1 MPPILNAQ
9 SVTKQFGAKP
19 LFQNIS
25 LTVEDGD
32 RIGLIGP
39 NGAGK
44 STLLAILAGQVEPDA
59 GELAVRKRARA
70 AYVPQDSRFAP
81 GRSIRQVLEQ
91 ALAATHVSE
100 DERQGRLHELSG
112 RAGFARLDDEAAA
125 LSGGWR
131 KRLAIT
137 QALVGEPE
145 VMLLDEPTNHLDL
158 AGIEWL
164 EELLS
169 SYPFAA
175 VTVSHDRYFLEST
188 SSEII
193 ELNRVYA
200 DGLLRV
206 KGNFSR
212 FLECRQDYLEA
223 QSRQQESLRNQVKTE
238 IEWLRRG
245 PKARTTKSKA
255 RIETAN
261 AMIGQLKEMDARTS
275 VSTAGIDFD
284 SSLRKTKRLVEFKGV
299 ACDVP
304 ASPAENAAQEP
315 PVLKGHDFSRAVNA
329 ANATRALQAAGKLNA
344 EGDGG
349 FNPRVRPIES
359 TSALAAEGRFSPV
372 SPEVSSFSAASLSPE
387 GRISPISPETPAP
400 SAASLAPEARR
411 LFTGLNFILTAGM
424 KVGLVGPNGS
434 GKTTLLR
441 LLRGEIEPAEGS
453 IRRADALRLV
463 YFSQMRELDETLT
476 LRRALAPEGDGVY
489 YQGRP
494 VHVASWAARFLFTGE
509 QLNQPVSNLSGG
521 ERARV
526 LIAKLMLEPADVLLL
541 DEPTND
547 LDIPTL
553 EILEENLLDFPGALV
568 LVTHDRYL
576 LNRVSSTV
584 LGLDGRGHVGRFADY
599 AQWEDWM
606 EEQEQAAQIK
616 PEPKTNS
623 AYPANSAKKKLSYL
637 EAREFAAIE
646 QRVEE
651 SDTRLATAHSRVEDP
666 AIATNATALQEALKE
681 LDAAQQENDALYARW
696 AELTDKAG

>member
-19 LFQNIS
+19 LFLNIS
-25 LTVEDGD
+25 LTIEDGD

-44 STLLAILAGQVEPDA
+44 STLLAILAGQIEPDT
-59 GELAVRKRARA
+59 GEVAVRKRARA
-70 AYVPQDSRFAP
+70 AYVPQDSRFAA
-81 GRSIRQVLEQ
+81 GLSIRQVLEA
-91 ALAATHVSE
+91 ALAAAHVNESE
-100 DERQGRLHELSG
+100 REGRLRELSG
-112 RAGFARLDDEAAA
+112 RAGFTDLNAEAAS

-131 KRLAIT
+131 KRLAIAE
-137 QALVGEPE
+137 ALVCEPE

-164 EELLS
+164 EGLLS
-169 SYPFAA
+169 SANFAA

-188 SSEII
+188 SSQIV
-193 ELNRVYA
+193 ELNRIFA

-212 FLECRQDYLEA
+212 FLEEKQAYLEA

-255 RIETAN
+255 RIDSAN
-261 AMIGQLKEMDARTS
+261 AMIGELAELNARTV

-284 SSLRKTKRLVEFKGV
+284 ASLRKTKRLVEFKSV

-304 ASPAENAAQEP
+304 STEATDEP
-315 PVLKGHDFSRAVNA
+315 GQILPG
-329 ANATRALQAAGKLNA
+329 
-344 EGDGG
+344 
-349 FNPRVRPIES
+349 
-359 TSALAAEGRFSPV
+359 
-372 SPEVSSFSAASLSPE
+372 
-387 GRISPISPETPAP
+387 
-400 SAASLAPEARR
+400 RR

-453 IRRADALRLV
+453 IRRADALRMV
-463 YFSQMRELDETLT
+463 YFSQMRELDESLT
-476 LRRALAPEGDGVY
+476 LRRALAPEGDGVLH
-489 YQGRP
+489 QGRE
-494 VHVASWAARFLFTGE
+494 VHVASWAARFLFTSE
-509 QLNQPVSNLSGG
+509 QLNQPVRNLSGG

-599 AQWEDWM
+599 GQWEDWLD
-606 EEQEQAAQIK
+606 EQEDAAQQAASKAK
-616 PEPKTNS
+616 PEPKSNSTNS
-623 AYPANSAKKKLSYL
+623 TKKKLSYL

-646 QRVEE
+646 EKVEISDARLAQARERVEAPE
-651 SDTRLATAHSRVEDP
+651 IS
-666 AIATNATALQEALKE
+666 INAAALEEALRE
-681 LDAAQQENDALYARW
+681 LDAAQHENDNLYARW
-696 AELTDKAG
+696 AQLTEKAG

>member
-9 SVTKQFGAKP
+9 SITKQFGAKP

-25 LTVEDGD
+25 LTVEEGD

-44 STLLAILAGQVEPDA
+44 STLLAILAGQLEPDS

-81 GRSIRQVLEQ
+81 GLSVRQVLEA
-91 ALAATHVSE
+91 ALAAAHVNESE
-100 DERQGRLHELSG
+100 REGRLRELSG
-112 RAGFARLDDEAAA
+112 RAGFADLNAEAAA

-137 QALVGEPE
+137 EALVCEPE

-164 EELLS
+164 EELLTS
-169 SYPFAA
+169 SSFAA

-188 SSEII
+188 SSQIV
-193 ELNRVYA
+193 ELNRIFA

-212 FLECRQDYLEA
+212 FLEEKQAYLES
-223 QSRQQESLRNQVKTE
+223 QNRQQESLRNQVRTE

-255 RIETAN
+255 RIDTAN
-261 AMIGQLKEMDARTS
+261 AMIGQLAEMNARTA
-275 VSTAGIDFD
+275 VSTVGIDFD
-284 SSLRKTKRLVEFKGV
+284 ASLRKTKRLVEFKDV

-304 ASPAENAAQEP
+304 GGESPDEP
-315 PVLKGHDFSRAVNA
+315 
-329 ANATRALQAAGKLNA
+329 GKLQP
-344 EGDGG
+344 G
-349 FNPRVRPIES
+349 
-359 TSALAAEGRFSPV
+359 
-372 SPEVSSFSAASLSPE
+372 
-387 GRISPISPETPAP
+387 
-400 SAASLAPEARR
+400 RR
-411 LFTGLNFILTAGM
+411 LFSGLNFILTAGM

-441 LLRGEIEPAEGS
+441 LLRGEIEPAQGS
-453 IRRADALRLV
+453 IRRAEALRLV
-463 YFSQMRELDETLT
+463 YFSQMRELDENLT
-476 LRRALAPEGDGVY
+476 LRRALAPEGDGLN
-489 YQGRP
+489 YQGRL
-494 VHVASWAARFLFTGE
+494 VHVASWAARFLFTSE
-509 QLNQPVSNLSGG
+509 QLNQPVRNLSGG

-584 LGLDGRGHVGRFADY
+584 LGLDGRGHCGRFADY
-599 AQWEDWM
+599 GQWEDWI
-606 EEQEQAAQIK
+606 EEQEAEQNK
-616 PEPKTNS
+616 SGSTLS
-623 AYPANSAKKKLSYL
+623 ASSASTVSANSLPSQASGKKKLSYL
-637 EAREFAAIE
+637 EAREFTAIE
-646 QRVEE
+646 QRVEV
-651 SDTRLATAHSRVEDP
+651 SDARLAAAHERVESP
-666 AIATNATALQEALKE
+666 EIATNAAALQEALTE

-696 AELTDKAG
+696 AELAEKAV

>member
-9 SVTKQFGAKP
+9 SVTKQFGATP
-19 LFQNIS
+19 LFRNIS

-44 STLLAILAGQVEPDA
+44 STLLAILAGQVEPDS

-81 GRSIRQVLEQ
+81 GLSIRQILEA
-91 ALAATHVSE
+91 ALASAHVNESSNE
-100 DERQGRLHELSG
+100 SNAREGRLRELAG
-112 RAGFARLDDEAAA
+112 RAGFADLDAEAAA
-125 LSGGWR
+125 LSGGWS

-137 QALVGEPE
+137 EALVGEPE

-164 EELLS
+164 EALMAGS
-169 SYPFAA
+169 SFAA

-188 SSEII
+188 CTEIV
-193 ELNRVYA
+193 ELNRVFA
-200 DGLLRV
+200 GGLLRV

-212 FLECRQDYLEA
+212 FLEEKQAYLES
-223 QSRQQESLRNQVKTE
+223 QSRQQESLRNRVRTE

-255 RIETAN
+255 RIDTAN
-261 AMIGQLKEMDARTS
+261 AMIGQLAAMDARTTA
-275 VSTAGIDFD
+275 STAGIDFD
-284 SSLRKTKRLVEFKGV
+284 ASLRKTKRLVEFTDV

-304 ASPAENAAQEP
+304 DSETMHDSTP
-315 PVLKGHDFSRAVNA
+315 KGEKR
-329 ANATRALQAAGKLNA
+329 Q
-344 EGDGG
+344 
-349 FNPRVRPIES
+349 
-359 TSALAAEGRFSPV
+359 
-372 SPEVSSFSAASLSPE
+372 
-387 GRISPISPETPAP
+387 
-400 SAASLAPEARR
+400 RR
-411 LFTGLNFILTAGM
+411 LFTGLNFILAAGM

-441 LLRGEIEPAEGS
+441 LLRGEIEAAEGT

-463 YFSQMRELDETLT
+463 YFSQTRELDENLT
-476 LRRALAPEGDGVY
+476 LRRALAPEGDSVV
-489 YQGRP
+489 YQGRV

-509 QLNQPVSNLSGG
+509 QLNQPVRNLSGG

-576 LNRVSSTV
+576 LNRVASTV
-584 LGLDGRGHVGRFADY
+584 LGLDGRRHTGLFADY
-599 AQWEDWM
+599 AQWEDWI
-606 EEQEQAAQIK
+606 EEQGSLEQGK
-616 PEPKTNS
+616 PVRKPDGATPTQLTSAEPVS
-623 AYPANSAKKKLSYL
+623 GSGAKKKLSYL
-637 EAREFAAIE
+637 DAREFATIE
-646 QRVEE
+646 LRVEE
-651 SDTRLATAHSRVEDP
+651 SDTRLAAARARIEDP
-666 AIATNATALQEALKE
+666 DIATNAAALQEALKE
-681 LDAAQQENDALYARW
+681 LDAAQHENYALYARW

>member
-25 LTVEDGD
+25 LTVEEGA

-44 STLLAILAGQVEPDA
+44 STLLAILAGQMEPDS

-70 AYVPQDSRFAP
+70 AYVPQDSHFDA
-81 GRSIRQVLEQ
+81 GLTIRQVLER
-91 ALAATHVSE
+91 ALATAHANESE
-100 DERQGRLHELSG
+100 SEGRMREGLIRELGG
-112 RAGFARLDDEAAA
+112 RAGFADLTAEAAS

-137 QALVGEPE
+137 EALVSEPE

-164 EELLS
+164 EELLNS
-169 SYPFAA
+169 SSFAA

-212 FLECRQDYLEA
+212 FLEEKQGYLES
-223 QSRQQESLRNQVKTE
+223 QNRQQESLRNQVRTE

-255 RIETAN
+255 RIDTAN
-261 AMIGQLKEMDARTS
+261 AMIGQLAEMNARTA
-275 VSTAGIDFD
+275 VATAGIDFEA
-284 SSLRKTKRLVEFKGV
+284 SMRKTKRLVEFKGV

-304 ASPAENAAQEP
+304 QSESPDEP
-315 PVLKGHDFSRAVNA
+315 
-329 ANATRALQAAGKLNA
+329 GKIL
-344 EGDGG
+344 
-349 FNPRVRPIES
+349 PP
-359 TSALAAEGRFSPV
+359 
-372 SPEVSSFSAASLSPE
+372 
-387 GRISPISPETPAP
+387 
-400 SAASLAPEARR
+400 RR

-441 LLRGEIEPAEGS
+441 LLRGEFEPAEGS
-453 IRRADALRLV
+453 IRRAEALRLV
-463 YFSQMRELDETLT
+463 YFSQMRTLDESQT
-476 LRRALAPEGDGVY
+476 LRRALAPEGDSVM
-489 YQGRP
+489 YQGRL
-494 VHVASWAARFLFTGE
+494 VHVASWAARFLFTSE
-509 QLNQPVSNLSGG
+509 QLNQPVINLSGG

-553 EILEENLLDFPGALV
+553 EILEDNLLEFPGALV

-584 LGLDGRGHVGRFADY
+584 LGLDGRGHIGRFADY
-599 AQWEDWM
+599 AQWEDWLV
-606 EEQEQAAQIK
+606 EQDELAQS
-616 PEPKTNS
+616 KTERRADGSSS
-623 AYPANSAKKKLSYL
+623 AQRTGTRAQGAGAKKKLSYL

-646 QRVEE
+646 KKVEVSDARLAAAHERVEHPE
-651 SDTRLATAHSRVEDP
+651 
-666 AIATNATALQEALKE
+666 IATNAAALQEALKE
-681 LDAAQQENDALYARW
+681 LDAAQHENDALYARW
-696 AELTDKAG
+696 AELTEKAG

>member
-9 SVTKQFGAKP
+9 SVTKQFGARP
-19 LFQNIS
+19 LFREIS

-44 STLLAILAGQVEPDA
+44 STLLALLAGQVEPDS

-81 GRSIRQVLEQ
+81 GLTVRQVLEA
-91 ALAATHVSE
+91 ALAAAHVNESE
-100 DERQGRLHELSG
+100 REGRLRELTG
-112 RAGFARLDDEAAA
+112 RAGFADLNAEAAA

-137 QALVGEPE
+137 EAMVIEPE

-164 EELLS
+164 EELLRAS
-169 SYPFAA
+169 QFAA
-175 VTVSHDRYFLEST
+175 VTVSHDRYFLEATCSQ
-188 SSEII
+188 IV
-193 ELNRVYA
+193 ELNRVFA

-206 KGNFSR
+206 KGNFSH
-212 FLECRQDYLEA
+212 FLEEKQLYLES
-223 QSRQQESLRNQVKTE
+223 QSKQQDSLRNRVKTE

-255 RIETAN
+255 RIDTAN
-261 AMIGQLKEMDARTS
+261 EMIGQLAAMDSRTS
-275 VSTAGIDFD
+275 VSSVGIDFEA
-284 SSLRKTKRLVEFKGV
+284 SQRKTKRLVEFSAV
-299 ACDVP
+299 ACNVP
-304 ASPAENAAQEP
+304 ASPAPDEP
-315 PVLKGHDFSRAVNA
+315 GTVL
-329 ANATRALQAAGKLNA
+329 
-344 EGDGG
+344 
-349 FNPRVRPIES
+349 PP
-359 TSALAAEGRFSPV
+359 
-372 SPEVSSFSAASLSPE
+372 
-387 GRISPISPETPAP
+387 
-400 SAASLAPEARR
+400 RR

-434 GKTTLLR
+434 GKTTFLR
-441 LLRGEIEPAEGS
+441 LLLGEIDPAQGS
-453 IRRADALRLV
+453 IRRADALRMV
-463 YFSQMRELDETLT
+463 YFSQLRELDEGLT
-476 LRRALAPEGDGVY
+476 LRRALAPEGDGIV
-489 YQGRP
+489 YQGRT
-494 VHVASWAARFLFTGE
+494 VHVASWASRFLFTGE
-509 QLNQPVSNLSGG
+509 QLNQPVRNLSGG

-584 LGLDGRGHVGRFADY
+584 LGLDGRGNIGRFADY
-599 AQWEDWM
+599 AQWEDWLDEM
-606 EEQEQAAQIK
+606 GEADPDAPDQRKAALK
-616 PEPKTNS
+616 PDGSS
-623 AYPANSAKKKLSYL
+623 ATQRTGAESPSASGSKKKLSYL

-651 SDTRLATAHSRVEDP
+651 SDARLADARDRVEHP
-666 AIATNATALQEALKE
+666 EVATNATLLQQALLE
-681 LDAAQQENDALYARW
+681 LDSAQHQNDALYARW
-696 AELTDKAG
+696 AELTEKAG

>member
-9 SVTKQFGAKP
+9 SVTKQFGARP

-44 STLLAILAGQVEPDA
+44 STLLAILAGQLEPDA

-81 GRSIRQVLEQ
+81 GLSIRQVLER
-91 ALAATHVSE
+91 ALSAAHVNE
-100 DERQGRLHELSG
+100 NEREGRLRELSG
-112 RAGFARLDDEAAA
+112 RAGFIDLSAEAAA

-137 QALVGEPE
+137 EALVGEPE

-164 EELLS
+164 EELLTS
-169 SYPFAA
+169 ATFAA

-188 SSEII
+188 SSQII
-193 ELNRVYA
+193 ELNRVFA

-206 KGNFSR
+206 RGNFSR
-212 FLECRQDYLEA
+212 FLEEKQAYLES
-223 QSRQQESLRNQVKTE
+223 QSRQQESLRNVVKTE

-245 PKARTTKSKA
+245 PKARATKSKA
-255 RIETAN
+255 RIDTAN
-261 AMIGQLKEMDARTS
+261 ALIGQLAEMNARTS
-275 VSTAGIDFD
+275 VASAGIDFD
-284 SSLRKTKRLVEFKGV
+284 ATQRKTKRLVEFKDV

-304 ASPAENAAQEP
+304 
-315 PVLKGHDFSRAVNA
+315 
-329 ANATRALQAAGKLNA
+329 
-344 EGDGG
+344 GG
-349 FNPRVRPIES
+349 EFGE
-359 TSALAAEGRFSPV
+359 
-372 SPEVSSFSAASLSPE
+372 
-387 GRISPISPETPAP
+387 
-400 SAASLAPEARR
+400 EARR

-441 LLRGEIEPAEGS
+441 LLRGEIEPAEGH
-453 IRRADALRLV
+453 IRRANALRLV
-463 YFSQMRELDETLT
+463 YFSQMRELDESLT
-476 LRRALAPEGDGVY
+476 LRRALAPEGDGVMH
-489 YQGRP
+489 QGRP
-494 VHVASWAARFLFTGE
+494 VHVASWAARFLFTSE
-509 QLNQPVSNLSGG
+509 QLNQPVRNLSGG

-584 LGLDGRGHVGRFADY
+584 LGLDGRGHTGRFADY

-606 EEQEQAAQIK
+606 EEQEGAGQTS
-616 PEPKTNS
+616 PERKANS
-623 AYPANSAKKKLSYL
+623 ANSANPAKKKLSYL

-646 QRVEE
+646 QRVEV
-651 SDTRLATAHSRVEDP
+651 SDARLAAAHNRVEDP
-666 AIATNATALQEALKE
+666 EIASNAAALQQALLE
-681 LDAAQQENDALYARW
+681 LDAAQHENDALYARW
-696 AELTDKAG
+696 AELTEKAG

>member
-1 MPPILNAQ
+1 MGLVLSNKVLLEEMPPILNAQ
-9 SVTKQFGAKP
+9 LVTKQFGAKP

-25 LTVEDGD
+25 LTVEEGA

-44 STLLAILAGQVEPDA
+44 STLLAILAGQVEPDS

-81 GRSIRQVLEQ
+81 GLTIRQVLER
-91 ALAATHVSE
+91 ALATAHVNESE
-100 DERQGRLHELSG
+100 REGREREGLIRELGG
-112 RAGFARLDDEAAA
+112 RAGFADLTAEAAA

-137 QALVGEPE
+137 EALVSEPE

-164 EELLS
+164 EELLNS
-169 SYPFAA
+169 ASFAV

-212 FLECRQDYLEA
+212 FLEEKQAYLES
-223 QSRQQESLRNQVKTE
+223 QNRQQESLRNQVRTE

-255 RIETAN
+255 RIDTAH
-261 AMIGQLKEMDARTS
+261 AMIGQLAEMNARTA
-275 VSTAGIDFD
+275 VATAGIDFEA
-284 SSLRKTKRLVEFKGV
+284 SLRKTKRLVEFKGV

-304 ASPAENAAQEP
+304 
-315 PVLKGHDFSRAVNA
+315 
-329 ANATRALQAAGKLNA
+329 
-344 EGDGG
+344 GG
-349 FNPRVRPIES
+349 
-359 TSALAAEGRFSPV
+359 
-372 SPEVSSFSAASLSPE
+372 
-387 GRISPISPETPAP
+387 ETPDEQGK
-400 SAASLAPEARR
+400 SLTGRR

-441 LLRGEIEPAEGS
+441 LLRGEMEPAEGS
-453 IRRADALRLV
+453 IRRAEALRLV
-463 YFSQMRELDETLT
+463 YFSQMRTLDESQT
-476 LRRALAPEGDGVY
+476 LRRALAPEGDSVM
-489 YQGRP
+489 YQGRL
-494 VHVASWAARFLFTGE
+494 VHVASWAARFLFSSE
-509 QLNQPVSNLSGG
+509 QLNQPVKNLSGG

-526 LIAKLMLEPADVLLL
+526 LIAKLMLKPADVLLL

-553 EILEENLLDFPGALV
+553 EILEDNLLEFPGALM
-568 LVTHDRYL
+568 LVPHDRYL

-584 LGLDGRGHVGRFADY
+584 LGLDGRGHNGRFADY
-599 AQWEDWM
+599 AQWEDWLA
-606 EEQEQAAQIK
+606 EQDELAQSK
-616 PEPKTNS
+616 TERRADGSSSAQRTGAEP
-623 AYPANSAKKKLSYL
+623 AQGAGAKKKLSYL

-646 QRVEE
+646 QRVEA
-651 SDTRLATAHSRVEDP
+651 SDARLSAAHERVEHP
-666 AIATNATALQEALKE
+666 EIATNAAALQEALKE
-681 LDAAQQENDALYARW
+681 LDAAQHENDALYARW
-696 AELTDKAG
+696 AELTEKAG

>member
-9 SVTKQFGAKP
+9 LVSKQFGARP
-19 LFQNIS
+19 LFEKIS
-25 LTVEDGD
+25 LTVEEGA

-44 STLLAILAGQVEPDA
+44 STLLAILAGQMEPDA

-70 AYVPQDSRFAP
+70 AYVPQDSRFDA
-81 GRSIRQVLEQ
+81 GLTIRQVLER
-91 ALAATHVSE
+91 ALAAAHVDESE
-100 DERQGRLHELSG
+100 REGRLREGLIRELGG
-112 RAGFARLDDEAAA
+112 RAGFDDLTAEAAS

-137 QALVGEPE
+137 EALVSEPD

-164 EELLS
+164 EELLNS
-169 SYPFAA
+169 SSFAA
-175 VTVSHDRYFLEST
+175 VTVSHDRYFLEAT

-212 FLECRQDYLEA
+212 FLEEKQGYLES
-223 QSRQQESLRNQVKTE
+223 QNRQQESLRNRVRTE

-255 RIETAN
+255 RIDTAN
-261 AMIGQLKEMDARTS
+261 AMIGQLAEMNARTA
-275 VSTAGIDFD
+275 VATAGIDFD
-284 SSLRKTKRLVEFKGV
+284 ATLRKTKRLVEFKGV

-304 ASPAENAAQEP
+304 TSKDGEEFRNTGIVVSHPSRKNKDAARVGHPGSHAVDENT
-315 PVLKGHDFSRAVNA
+315 PVGEKREL
-329 ANATRALQAAGKLNA
+329 
-344 EGDGG
+344 
-349 FNPRVRPIES
+349 
-359 TSALAAEGRFSPV
+359 
-372 SPEVSSFSAASLSPE
+372 
-387 GRISPISPETPAP
+387 
-400 SAASLAPEARR
+400 R
-411 LFTGLNFILTAGM
+411 LFSGLNFILTAGM

-453 IRRADALRLV
+453 IRRAEALRMV
-463 YFSQMRELDETLT
+463 YFSQMRELDESQT
-476 LRRALAPEGDGVY
+476 LRRALAPEGDSVM
-489 YQGRP
+489 YQGRL
-494 VHVASWAARFLFTGE
+494 VHVASWAARFLFTSE
-509 QLNQPVSNLSGG
+509 QLNQPVRNLSGG

-584 LGLDGRGHVGRFADY
+584 LGLDGRGHTGRFADY
-599 AQWEDWM
+599 AQWEDWIV
-606 EEQEQAAQIK
+606 EQDELAQGKTGRKADGSSAAQR
-616 PEPKTNS
+616 TGTL
-623 AYPANSAKKKLSYL
+623 AQGKKKLSYL

-651 SDTRLATAHSRVEDP
+651 SDARLGAAHERVEHP
-666 AIATNATALQEALKE
+666 EIATDASALQEALRE
-681 LDAAQQENDALYARW
+681 LDAAQHENDALYARW
-696 AELTDKAG
+696 AELTEKAE

>member
-19 LFQNIS
+19 LFKNIS

-44 STLLAILAGQVEPDA
+44 STLLAVLAGQVEPDS

-70 AYVPQDSRFAP
+70 AYVPQDSRFAD
-81 GRSIRQVLEQ
+81 GLTIRQVLEA
-91 ALAATHVSE
+91 ALAAAHVNE
-100 DERQGRLHELSG
+100 GEREGRLREFSG
-112 RAGFARLDDEAAA
+112 RAGFLDLDAQAAR
-125 LSGGWR
+125 LSGGWS
-131 KRLAIT
+131 KRLAIIE
-137 QALVGEPE
+137 ALVSEPE

-169 SYPFAA
+169 SSSFAA

-193 ELNRVYA
+193 ELNRVFA

-212 FLECRQDYLEA
+212 FLEEKQAYLES
-223 QSRQQESLRNQVKTE
+223 QNRQQESLRNRVKTE

-245 PKARTTKSKA
+245 PKARTSKSKA
-255 RIETAN
+255 RIDTAN
-261 AMIGQLKEMDARTS
+261 AMIGQLAELNARTA
-275 VSTAGIDFD
+275 VNTAGIDFEA
-284 SSLRKTKRLVEFKGV
+284 SRRKTKRLVEFDGV
-299 ACDVP
+299 GYSIPTEVAGEEGEPECEKHPSGAKARVDSIDLPYGLKPVPVTESSLPSGAKARVDFAGIMRGLKPPPPSGSDSSSACEAGP
-304 ASPAENAAQEP
+304 EP
-315 PVLKGHDFSRAVNA
+315 
-329 ANATRALQAAGKLNA
+329 GK
-344 EGDGG
+344 
-349 FNPRVRPIES
+349 
-359 TSALAAEGRFSPV
+359 
-372 SPEVSSFSAASLSPE
+372 
-387 GRISPISPETPAP
+387 
-400 SAASLAPEARR
+400 R
-411 LFTGLNFILTAGM
+411 LFSDLNFILTAGM

-441 LLRGEIEPAEGS
+441 LLMGEIEASEGR
-453 IRRADALRLV
+453 IRRADALRMV
-463 YFSQMRELDETLT
+463 YFSQMRELDESQT
-476 LRRALAPEGDGVY
+476 LRRALAPEGDSVIH
-489 YQGRP
+489 QGRM

-509 QLNQPVSNLSGG
+509 QLNQPVRNLSGG

-576 LNRVSSTV
+576 LNRVASTV
-584 LGLDGRGHVGRFADY
+584 LGLDGRGHTGRFADY
-599 AQWEDWM
+599 AQWEDWIA
-606 EEQEQAAQIK
+606 EEDQSIQGKAERKSDGSSSAQRSSAEPASAA
-616 PEPKTNS
+616 S
-623 AYPANSAKKKLSYL
+623 GKKKLSYL

-646 QRVEE
+646 QRVES
-651 SDTRLATAHSRVEDP
+651 SDARLAAARARVEAP
-666 AIATNATALQEALKE
+666 AIATDAAALQRALLE
-681 LDAAQQENDALYARW
+681 LDAAQHENDALYARW
-696 AELTDKAG
+696 AELTEKAG